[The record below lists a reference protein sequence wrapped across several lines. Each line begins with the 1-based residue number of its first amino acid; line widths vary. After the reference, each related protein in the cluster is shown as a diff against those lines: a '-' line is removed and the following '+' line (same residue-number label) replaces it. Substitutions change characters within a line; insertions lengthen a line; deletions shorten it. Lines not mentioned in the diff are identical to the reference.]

1 MERRLAAIL
10 AADMVGYSRL
20 MAEDEL
26 DELAADIKT
35 NGLQQPI
42 VLADFADEESGEIV
56 TMLVDGRNRLEAC
69 KRAKVKPKTVELA
82 SNQEPT
88 AFVLSAN
95 IHRRHLNSSQRA
107 MATGMMYPK
116 KGRDQTP
123 TQLEFH
129 SEYLRQAR
137 TVLEQSEADAQRVL
151 AGTFALPDAYK
162 EAKTKCAIDGYSPKK
177 L

>member
-1 MERRLAAIL
+1 
-10 AADMVGYSRL
+10 
-20 MAEDEL
+20 
-26 DELAADIKT
+26 
-35 NGLQQPI
+35 
-42 VLADFADEESGEIV
+42 
-56 TMLVDGRNRLEAC
+56 
-69 KRAKVKPKTVELA
+69 VKPKTVELA

-95 IHRRHLNSSQRA
+95 IHRRHLNSGQRA
-107 MATGMMYPK
+107 MATAMMYPK

-162 EAKTKCAIDGYSPKK
+162 EAKTKRAIVGYSPKK

>member
-1 MERRLAAIL
+1 LIQYF
-10 AADMVGYSRL
+10 VSVSRKSFL
-20 MAEDEL
+20 HSL
-26 DELAADIKT
+26 DPKQTKAYQK
-35 NGLQQPI
+35 
-42 VLADFADEESGEIV
+42 
-56 TMLVDGRNRLEAC
+56 EAG

-95 IHRRHLNSSQRA
+95 IHRRRLNSGQRA
-107 MATGMMYPK
+107 MATAMMYPK

-162 EAKTKCAIDGYSPKK
+162 EAKTKRAIDGYSPKK